1 MQGTKSS
8 SEEDILYPAFRI
20 QLVGKIDTWATIGNS
35 NDQSKYGVL
44 WKHTAGGI

>member
-8 SEEDILYPAFRI
+8 SEEDILYPFRI
-20 QLVGKIDTWATIGNS
+20 QLVGKRDTWAKIGNS

-44 WKHTAGGI
+44 WKHTTGGI